1 MSFFPVMPEDED
13 KSLVCLC
20 WVDLEIL
27 IMLSFLNTFHS
38 GATILINICSCFRI
52 TLVRFCSS
60 NAVS

>member
-20 WVDLEIL
+20 WVALEIL

-38 GATILINICSCFRI
+38 GANKFGPY
-52 TLVRFCSS
+52 V
-60 NAVS
+60 